1 MAFSRTVVADS
12 LPEGD
17 ALTSACAG
25 IGMVFAAK
33 PTRDANVE
41 DTLIA
46 ASIEGMDRDDLRM
59 LAVLVTW
66 LGVHHERVNADRLIR
81 AVGDIESAR
90 VRVFWAAI
98 AVWLE
103 RDRRFAKLAA
113 RDDERRI
120 DLLTSGT
127 EFQVRRRGED
137 VRFAGGPLRVPAG
150 VLRERDADVM
160 TPGEVAKVHRAYRWR
175 VIIGPS
181 YRADLWAANEADPN
195 ASTAELARKTYASF
209 ASAWQVKR
217 DSTFLTDSARR
228 ARRGDRGELLLR

>member
-1 MAFSRTVVADS
+1 MVADS
-12 LPEGD
+12 LLEGD

-33 PTRDANVE
+33 PTRDANIE
-41 DTLIA
+41 DSLIA
-46 ASIEGMDRDDLRM
+46 ASIEGMDRDDLRL

-66 LGVHHERVNADRLIR
+66 LWVHHERVNADRLVR
-81 AVGDIESAR
+81 AVHEIESPR

-98 AVWLE
+98 AAWLE

-113 RDDERRI
+113 RIEAGRT
-120 DLLTSGT
+120 DLLASGT

-160 TPGEVAKVHRAYRWR
+160 TPAEVAKVHRAYRWR

-181 YRADLWAANEADPN
+181 YRADLWATNEADPN
-195 ASTAELARKTYASF
+195 ASAAELARKTYASC

-228 ARRGDRGELLLR
+228 ARRGERGELPLG